1 MGKAGLEY
9 GYKRIYMVS
18 FFFLETR
25 EAYFQKYPHH
35 IHVCHNK
42 KGYLQDKTQ
51 DAVFSEEI
59 YYILTTIV
67 FLQVRPNISI
77 NDRNLH

>member
-1 MGKAGLEY
+1 MATKEFTWY
-9 GYKRIYMVS
+9 H
-18 FFFLETR
+18 FFFLKHVKHIFR
-25 EAYFQKYPHH
+25 NNPHH